1 MCPTECPWVFIGKY
15 IPLRKYTY
23 LLQTNIVSIRF
34 IPLPKFHFVI
44 NSLYENYLMKQ
55 YHLSS
60 GIFVYV
66 RVYHIMV
73 TTTCYHHTNYP
84 ILSTKSYFVFY
95 QGWKKPWK
103 KLVLISP
110 KIIHYS
116 VLVLRARNS
125 SSLKL
130 NVFFYYYYFIF
141 FIDLKDFLF
150 WVKPEIYWFQR
161 IYN

>member
-1 MCPTECPWVFIGKY
+1 MCPTECQWVFIGKY

-23 LLQTNIVSIRF
+23 LLQTNILSIRF
-34 IPLPKFHFVI
+34 IPLSKFHFVI

-60 GIFVYV
+60 GIFEYV
-66 RVYHIMV
+66 RVYHIMI
-73 TTTCYHHTNYP
+73 TTTQYHHTNYP

-110 KIIHYS
+110 KMIHYS
-116 VLVLRARNS
+116 VLVLRVQNS

-130 NVFFYYYYFIF
+130 NVIYLFILLIWKISYF
-141 FIDLKDFLF
+141 
-150 WVKPEIYWFQR
+150 E
-161 IYN
+161 